1 MVKKVLSSVLALSL
15 VFGGA
20 AMLPEN
26 VVSFDNAFAVDMPE
40 ENKFYNATGKW
51 EVVYSGE
58 SLQQIIDND
67 DGGAQFSQNDDGT
80 YTFGCNLQVGHAKNL
95 KVTLEV
101 TSTKNNL
108 FNGAD
113 SDPVDSAYMYTVQAS
128 WNGDAPADLE
138 KHPIKFMFDED
149 GNPVMK
155 KGAVDVNEWDSGPTK
170 FNGQWVQF
178 VMTDD
183 DLSAITIKATVVAD
197 ENTTWEYHPID
208 PDSDVNEYVVLNFLG
223 APNTLTTTVA
233 AEEINAQIEPEE
245 ETKPV
250 DEDKTGDEQK
260 TGSSEAGDKKS
271 TTSSKKKS
279 VAKAKVTGLSAKT
292 YTGKALK
299 PAVTVKLG
307 STKLK
312 KGTDYTVSYKNN
324 KAVGKA
330 TVTIKGKGKYTGTLT
345 KTFKINPKKTK
356 VNKVTSPKTKQ
367 LKVTYKKVKGVTGYQ
382 VTYSTSKKF
391 TKKTTKTVTAKGAA
405 KTSKLIKSLK
415 KGKTYYVKVRTYK
428 TVKGTKYYSN
438 YTAVKKLK
446 IK

>member
-1 MVKKVLSSVLALSL
+1 
-15 VFGGA
+15 
-20 AMLPEN
+20 
-26 VVSFDNAFAVDMPE
+26 
-40 ENKFYNATGKW
+40 
-51 EVVYSGE
+51 
-58 SLQQIIDND
+58 
-67 DGGAQFSQNDDGT
+67 
-80 YTFGCNLQVGHAKNL
+80 
-95 KVTLEV
+95 
-101 TSTKNNL
+101 
-108 FNGAD
+108 
-113 SDPVDSAYMYTVQAS
+113 
-128 WNGDAPADLE
+128 
-138 KHPIKFMFDED
+138 
-149 GNPVMK
+149 MK

-183 DLSAITIKATVVAD
+183 DLSSITIKATVVAD
-197 ENTTWEYHPID
+197 ENTTWEYHPVD

-223 APNTLTTTVA
+223 APNTVTTTVA

-250 DEDKTGDEQK
+250 DEDKPAAVDT
-260 TGSSEAGDKKS
+260 GDKKGG
-271 TTSSKKKS
+271 TTDSKKTTAKKS

-307 STKLK
+307 SIKLK

-382 VTYSTSKKF
+382 VTFSTSKKF
-391 TKKTTKTVTAKGAA
+391 TKKTTKTVTAKRAS